1 MDEAKAKRDYKAE
14 YKKFQSSTKAKK
26 YRAELNKYN
35 RKKGT
40 YGNGDGKD
48 ASHKGGKIVGF
59 EAQSKNRGRAEKS
72 RLKKESNVVEG
83 KLESLALN
91 LLRNINKEAG
101 VKKYDHTKTADFNKV
116 MKFLRGKMPKTPDR
130 KLGQIAMSY
139 NDYRKKQPKATIPD
153 IDSVKNMEKT
163 LKKLGLKESVN
174 EAPQEYRVY
183 VKQKAHV
190 GGSASKKFSVE
201 KFQTGGMYFDYKKGM
216 DTIKK
221 LRKMN
226 STADYKL
233 VKEGVDILN
242 ELRIDLPNFDYE
254 KHKRDI
260 FGLFNKLK
268 IKGML
273 GDRQGKAN
281 WLILKDKDDWK
292 KAEPILKKLKIK
304 YKLVNEGIIE
314 MRELKMYIENDGQL
328 YRQRYTP
335 IEKNLTKKMQ
345 KGNYDS
351 KLAIKAFMYLVNDGA
366 KKYVKDFGGDAKT
379 MFSKKDRLEVA
390 KEFAEEFETEY
401 KLRNESINKSKLNE
415 LDWNQDLS
423 KMSSEID
430 RLFKMAKIKVLKHIP
445 YKRGY
450 RTGDAALYGA
460 FIHVKDKDGEKTVLP
475 IEIDKKGIIRYAG
488 GPNNWHPLEKIGALN
503 MSHANPADT
512 LKIKTYARSIDYLK
526 QFAKLPGF
534 GQDVLFKKEGINE
547 REMSIKDAFK
557 DLVKDH
563 GSKKALDILTS
574 VLTGGIG
581 FEDPKKKK
589 QFQQKLL
596 KKMMKESKSINE
608 TPYELGGMKVY
619 SKADGLKKVKSM
631 QKTDGA
637 KIYKVTKTKTK
648 LYGKHPVTMY
658 NLHTKN
664 KNHSTRQN
672 PYGLDMMKG
681 VYLIPVK
688 ESIKE
693 FKNMSPGLKKAL
705 AQKGYGPLFF
715 TIDQSKRQLKQ
726 MKYTKAEIEDTLFTM
741 FGDQDPK
748 IVKKIKESKIK
759 ESINEKKGAWF
770 NSLFPKSKVQKAIE
784 IAKEMGGNMT
794 GATKKIEKFFPGMIL
809 NTDVQDAL
817 RKYNESINEMTKRQA
832 AETLKQLGGN
842 KFIVMTGA
850 KRFAFSDKGLGF
862 KIGRNAKA
870 VNYVHISLNGKDLY
884 DMKFQK
890 GTRVLKKVDDVY
902 GDQLQKMF
910 TKYTGMYTSLGT
922 MGR

>member
-1 MDEAKAKRDYKAE
+1 MEEVKAKRDYKAE

-35 RKKGT
+35 RQKGT

-83 KLESLALN
+83 KLETLALN
-91 LLRNINKEAG
+91 LLRDMNKNLG
-101 VKKYDHTKTADFNKV
+101 IQKYDHKKGTTHFKKV
-116 MKFLRGKMPKTPDR
+116 LRFLQKKMPRTPMR
-130 KLGQIAMSY
+130 KIGDIAMSY
-139 NDYRKKQPKATIPD
+139 DKYRQKQPKATIPD
-153 IDSVKNMEKT
+153 IDSVKDMEKT
-163 LKKLGLKESVN
+163 LKSLGMKESV
-174 EAPQEYRVY
+174 
-183 VKQKAHV
+183 
-190 GGSASKKFSVE
+190 
-201 KFQTGGMYFDYKKGM
+201 
-216 DTIKK
+216 
-221 LRKMN
+221 
-226 STADYKL
+226 
-233 VKEGVDILN
+233 KENVNILN

-273 GDRQGKAN
+273 GDRQGKVN
-281 WLILKDKDDWK
+281 WLVLKDKDDWK

-304 YKLVNEGIIE
+304 YKLKESAVGEHHQAITKFI
-314 MRELKMYIENDGQL
+314 
-328 YRQRYTP
+328 
-335 IEKNLTKKMQ
+335 LT
-345 KGNYDS
+345 
-351 KLAIKAFMYLVNDGA
+351 A
-366 KKYVKDFGGDAKT
+366 
-379 MFSKKDRLEVA
+379 
-390 KEFAEEFETEY
+390 
-401 KLRNESINKSKLNE
+401 
-415 LDWNQDLS
+415 LS
-423 KMSSEID
+423 KAGI
-430 RLFKMAKIKVLKHIP
+430 KIRKVQMMKKSWLQGK
-445 YKRGY
+445 YW
-450 RTGDAALYGA
+450 YGGFFTVRA
-460 FIHVKDKDGEKTVLP
+460 QNNNDVLP
-475 IEIDKKGIIRYAG
+475 FYVDKKGNVNLQVSPKDYIIGKY
-488 GPNNWHPLEKIGALN
+488 PN
-503 MSHANPADT
+503 MST
-512 LKIKTYARSIDYLK
+512 LVQNLKDFKKTDLDESVNESAWTPEQTKAVEKLDRKFYKLLAKKEIKPYSPEAARIWTTGGFRDEMKKIFGKNESVNEASSKIKDFRMIVKQNKAKRVDNMNIDVDTAKAIIKKYNSLGKHQK
-526 QFAKLPGF
+526 QKF
-534 GQDVLFKKEGINE
+534 I
-547 REMSIKDAFK
+547 
-557 DLVKDH
+557 
-563 GSKKALDILTS
+563 T
-574 VLTGGIG
+574 
-581 FEDPKKKK
+581 
-589 QFQQKLL
+589 QKL
-596 KKMMKESKSINE
+596 KN
-608 TPYELGGMKVY
+608 V
-619 SKADGLKKVKSM
+619 VKSV
-631 QKTDGA
+631 D
-637 KIYKVTKTKTK
+637 
-648 LYGKHPVTMY
+648 
-658 NLHTKN
+658 
-664 KNHSTRQN
+664 
-672 PYGLDMMKG
+672 
-681 VYLIPVK
+681 
-688 ESIKE
+688 ESVNE

-726 MKYTKAEIEDTLFTM
+726 MKYTKGEIEDTLFTM

-817 RKYNESINEMTKRQA
+817 RKYNESINEREMSIKDAFKDLVKDHGAKKALDMLADVLTGGALSAMDDKKVKAFKKKLLKKVTTESANKVIEGLGDKMSKISKKYAKGQNKSKKALKNKKGPYQEEMNETPYELGGMKVYSKADGLKKVKSMQKTDGAKIYKVTKTKTKLYGKHPVTMYNLHTKNKNHSTRQNPYGLDMMKGVYLIPVKENISERSGDYGWDWQPKKNKKKKKSKSSSVNEMTKSQA
-832 AETLKQLGGN
+832 SETLKQLGGN

-890 GTRVLKKVDDVY
+890 GTRVLKKVNDVY